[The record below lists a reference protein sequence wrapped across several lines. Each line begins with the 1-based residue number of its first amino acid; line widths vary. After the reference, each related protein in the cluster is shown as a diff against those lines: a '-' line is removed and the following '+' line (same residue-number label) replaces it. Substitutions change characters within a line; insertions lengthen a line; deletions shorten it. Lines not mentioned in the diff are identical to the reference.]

1 MTLCLFWAKIGC
13 AKAEGMK
20 IKEIHVSDEVADKI
34 ARKHNV
40 CVEEVCEVFWNEY
53 DRPVV

>member
-1 MTLCLFWAKIGC
+1 
-13 AKAEGMK
+13 MK